1 MSHSA
6 AFDDVIERVVDRLT
20 EIEQVSGRDAREQ
33 QAAIFAACLR
43 AEAVHAADA
52 VESAF
57 RDAYAERFGD

>member
-6 AFDDVIERVVDRLT
+6 GFDDVIERVVERLA
-20 EIEQVSGRDAREQ
+20 EIEQVSGPEARQQ
-33 QAAIFAACLR
+33 QAVIFAACLR

-57 RDAYAERFGD
+57 RDAYAERFGA